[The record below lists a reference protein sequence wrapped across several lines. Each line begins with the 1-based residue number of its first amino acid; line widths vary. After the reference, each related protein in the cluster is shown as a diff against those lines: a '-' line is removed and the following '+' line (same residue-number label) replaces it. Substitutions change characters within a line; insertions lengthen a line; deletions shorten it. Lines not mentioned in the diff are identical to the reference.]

1 MEVEDDTGA
10 KRQAYKIKK
19 RFIPCLTTCAMCGL
33 RSDTVKANSEHWAK
47 AHGDRVIEYKCLEFG
62 GQCEFK
68 TSSIMNMKLHTKEHM
83 FKEGLMDQCPMCNK
97 YFAKR
102 QMKAHL
108 AVHNGGPQFSCKE
121 CGKMFKFKSGLQTH
135 QKTHD
140 PNYTHNLFTCAE
152 CGKEYSMKHQY
163 DAHVRRH
170 TEVRPYR
177 CEICLKAFWSP
188 HDLQYHETI
197 HTGLRPFKCTHCD
210 MSFARDLDRK
220 KHFVVKHTEPN
231 KYACSICPVK
241 YNRKDQ
247 LLVHELNHRGET
259 PFKCEVC
266 SKGFTRKDKLTRH
279 MDVHVTDDSKYRF
292 SCHLCGKRYTQS
304 GSLFT
309 HMKNSH
315 NGVQ

>member
-1 MEVEDDTGA
+1 
-10 KRQAYKIKK
+10 
-19 RFIPCLTTCAMCGL
+19 
-33 RSDTVKANSEHWAK
+33 
-47 AHGDRVIEYKCLEFG
+47 
-62 GQCEFK
+62 
-68 TSSIMNMKLHTKEHM
+68 MNMKIHTKEHM
-83 FKEGLMDQCPMCNK
+83 YKEGLMDQCKVCAK

-102 QMKAHL
+102 QMKAHM
-108 AVHNGGPQFSCKE
+108 AVHTEVQQFSCKQ
-121 CGKMFKFKSGLQTH
+121 CGKMFKFKSGLITH
-135 QKTHD
+135 EKTHD
-140 PNYTHNLFTCAE
+140 PSYTQTVFTCQQ
-152 CGKEYSMKHQY
+152 CGKKYHMKHQY

-170 TEVRPYR
+170 SEVRPYR
-177 CEICLKAFWSP
+177 CEVCLKAFWSP

-210 MSFARDLDRK
+210 MSFARELDRK

-259 PFKCEVC
+259 PYKCDLC
-266 SKGFTRKDKLTRH
+266 GKGFTRKDKLTRH

-315 NGVQ
+315 NGGL